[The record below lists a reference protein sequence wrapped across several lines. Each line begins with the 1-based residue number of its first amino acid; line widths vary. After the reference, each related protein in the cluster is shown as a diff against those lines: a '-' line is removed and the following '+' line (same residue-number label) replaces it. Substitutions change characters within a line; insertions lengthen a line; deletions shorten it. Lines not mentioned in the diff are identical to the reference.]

1 MYELSYEFIFIDL
14 IKTELNLSKV
24 LELFGLTS
32 NTIDIELKVLELH
45 VFE

>member
-32 NTIDIELKVLELH
+32 NTTDIELKVLELH